1 VGVAQLGQDGRGGD
15 GADAVVGGD
24 QRPAAWLAAG
34 QRPQPL
40 VDRVQ
45 LGVQV
50 VDLAQRHGQRL
61 PASRGQRHLL
71 QPAAGGP

>member
-1 VGVAQLGQDGRGGD
+1 MVGAVMAPMPQWVAISARQ
-15 GADAVVGGD
+15 
-24 QRPAAWLAAG
+24 PYLAAG

-50 VDLAQRHGQRL
+50 VDLAQRHLQRL
-61 PASRGQRHLL
+61 PASRRQRHLL